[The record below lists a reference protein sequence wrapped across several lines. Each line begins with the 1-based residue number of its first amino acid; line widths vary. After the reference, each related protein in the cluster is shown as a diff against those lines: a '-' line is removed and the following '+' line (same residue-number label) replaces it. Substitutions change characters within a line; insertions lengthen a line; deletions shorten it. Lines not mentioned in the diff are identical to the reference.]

1 MPPVTRRSPPSG
13 WRYDHACSGGSRR
26 ALSIALATKAP
37 EHSGSSASEEC
48 VERECCGLCSE
59 KSTHSPCECVRVRTP
74 TREQV
79 DGSCWLLCVHAA
91 SRNFFGLQ
99 PTSSFL
105 QPRVLGT
112 TSDTIHR
119 PCSGAS
125 YYCGQPILGASAP
138 PGCVEAAWRSPRAG
152 TAPRESTATAK
163 ASRTCP
169 HLEREPA
176 NPRVA
181 RPMCAHSTLTSR
193 RTKRSLHA
201 CALCR
206 RVLRYRVHARRPGA
220 AASSKSSPRH
230 CPSSGARLLR
240 LLRAALG
247 RVRYS

>member
-1 MPPVTRRSPPSG
+1 MLPLLACLRRPVISLVCNLLHPCNLEVFRHRAGHHP
-13 WRYDHACSGGSRR
+13 YD
-26 ALSIALATKAP
+26 
-37 EHSGSSASEEC
+37 
-48 VERECCGLCSE
+48 
-59 KSTHSPCECVRVRTP
+59 
-74 TREQV
+74 Q
-79 DGSCWLLCVHAA
+79 
-91 SRNFFGLQ
+91 
-99 PTSSFL
+99 
-105 QPRVLGT
+105 
-112 TSDTIHR
+112 

-125 YYCGQPILGASAP
+125 YYCGQPVLGASAP
-138 PGCVEAAWRSPRAG
+138 PGCVEVAWRSPRAG